1 MATVLTLSMPFRQ
14 KAAIVHAAL
23 CDLDRSLHWMP
34 GAVRIEILTPGPFG
48 VGTRWR
54 EVRKMFGR
62 EAAETFTVTAIEPGR
77 SLSTYCNGREG
88 TSGMGDM
95 NFTMECTD
103 TPTGSVLKFTGT
115 FDNMG
120 GMVKRLF
127 FRMFKGMFLSAMR
140 KDFAALSAW
149 LDKTA

>member
-1 MATVLTLSMPFRQ
+1 MATILKLTMPFRQ
-14 KAAIVHAAL
+14 KAAVVHAAL
-23 CDLDRSLHWMP
+23 CNLDQGLQWMP
-34 GAVRIEILTPGPFG
+34 GIQRIEVLTPGPFA

-54 EVRKMFGR
+54 ETRKMFGK
-62 EAAETFTVTAIEPGR
+62 EASETFTVTAIEPGK

-95 NFTMECTD
+95 NFRMECVD
-103 TPTGSVLKFTGT
+103 TASGSVLNFTGT

-120 GMVKRLF
+120 GLVKRLF
-127 FRMFKGMFLSAMR
+127 FKMFKGMFLSAMR
-140 KDFAALSAW
+140 KDFAALAAW